1 MSVGKL
7 RRFVMRKMSTRT
19 ANEQMNMVQFTMQ
32 AAGRVVAVTALYES
46 TRKYCSL
53 YLCDSEPDLFLEIT
67 PQDIVFEQETMDLER
82 ISEGQLPYKVDGR
95 YLDRTALQRKI
106 AEKLFEYDTVLF
118 HGSVIAVDGEGYL
131 FTAKSGTGKSTHTR
145 LWREMLGDR
154 AVMVNDDKPFLRVMP
169 DYIRVYGSPWNG
181 KHGIG
186 NNIDV
191 PLKAICILER
201 GEQNEIQQISAN
213 EAVSMLLQQSNRP
226 QQPALLPKYLDIL
239 ESISQKTAFYRMKCN
254 MDPEAALIAYQT
266 MSGYVKE

>member
-1 MSVGKL
+1 M
-7 RRFVMRKMSTRT
+7 
-19 ANEQMNMVQFTMQ
+19 A
-32 AAGRVVAVTALYES
+32 
-46 TRKYCSL
+46 
-53 YLCDSEPDLFLEIT
+53 
-67 PQDIVFEQETMDLER
+67 
-82 ISEGQLPYKVDGR
+82 
-95 YLDRTALQRKI
+95 
-106 AEKLFEYDTVLF
+106 
-118 HGSVIAVDGEGYL
+118 YL

-169 DYIRVYGSPWNG
+169 DGIRAYGSPWNG
-181 KHGIG
+181 KHGLG

-226 QQPALLPKYLDIL
+226 QQSALLPKYLELL
-239 ESISQKTAFYRMKCN
+239 ECIANKTAFYRLKCN
-254 MDPEAALIAYQT
+254 MDPEAAQIAYQT

>member
-1 MSVGKL
+1 ME
-7 RRFVMRKMSTRT
+7 RFKMRI
-19 ANEQMNMVQFTMQ
+19 
-32 AAGRVVAVTALYES
+32 AGRVIAVDALYIP
-46 TRKYCSL
+46 TRMYCER
-53 YLCDSEPDLFLEIT
+53 YLCDSELDFSVTLT
-67 PQDIVFEQETMDLER
+67 PQDIVFEQEVTDQERAIEGLPTIIMDKSLLE
-82 ISEGQLPYKVDGR
+82 
-95 YLDRTALQRKI
+95 RTALQRKI

-154 AVMVNDDKPFLRVMP
+154 AVMVNDDKPFLRVMT

-181 KHGIG
+181 KHGLG

-226 QQPALLPKYLDIL
+226 LQPALLPKYLDIL

-254 MDPEAALIAYQT
+254 MDPEAAQIAYQT
-266 MSGYVKE
+266 MSGYVKEN

>member
-1 MSVGKL
+1 MVK
-7 RRFVMRKMSTRT
+7 F
-19 ANEQMNMVQFTMQ
+19 NMQI
-32 AAGRVVAVTALYES
+32 AGRVVSVSALHR
-46 TRKYCSL
+46 TTPKYCSL
-53 YLCDSEPDLFLEIT
+53 YLCDIEPDFTIEIT
-67 PQDIVFEQETMDLER
+67 PQDIAFEQVTADREHDIEGLPVFKIEDSHLE
-82 ISEGQLPYKVDGR
+82 
-95 YLDRTALQRKI
+95 RTALQRKI

-131 FTAKSGTGKSTHTR
+131 FTARSGTGKSTHTR

-154 AVMVNDDKPFLRVMP
+154 AVMVNDDKPFLRVMS

-181 KHGIG
+181 KHGLG

-201 GEQNEIQQISAN
+201 GEQNQIQQISAN

-226 QQPALLPKYLDIL
+226 LQPALLPKYLDIL

-254 MDPEAALIAYQT
+254 MDPEAAQIAYQT
-266 MSGYVKE
+266 MSGYVKEN